1 MSFWDNVKKF
11 AQPYADDDYDDYD
24 EDDEYLD
31 DDYEEPAAPARR
43 PARRAAAP
51 APIPAPVMQDDDDD
65 DEEEDGFGIAP
76 VAPATGMTS
85 AAPAGF
91 TGQILNG
98 RASANNKQEV
108 VLFRPGNF
116 NDTSKA
122 ADDLRNRKA
131 VIVNMENVDKAMARR
146 VVDFLS
152 GCAYAL
158 DGKVKKVAQSTYL
171 FCPHNMDVVG
181 DLENLQ
187 AEVESYV

>member
-24 EDDEYLD
+24 EDDDYLD
-31 DDYEEPAAPARR
+31 DDYEEAAPARKA
-43 PARRAAAP
+43 PRRAAAP
-51 APIPAPVMQDDDDD
+51 APAPAAVMD
-65 DEEEDGFGIAP
+65 DEDDEDEDDGFGFAP
-76 VAPATGMTS
+76 APATSMAPAAP

-91 TGQILNG
+91 SGQILNG

-152 GCAYAL
+152 GCVFAL
-158 DGKVKKVAQSTYL
+158 DGQVKKIAQSTYL

-181 DLENLQ
+181 DLENVQ
-187 AEVESYV
+187 TEVGGV